1 MADPVSHA
9 DRFGFTIFVA
19 LVFHGVL
26 ILGLG
31 FAPEDPEPTDKSLDV
46 TMANRPSEE
55 APEDADFLAETDQK
69 ASGDQ
74 EEVQELT
81 TTERAAVPDTRLEEA
96 KPPPSEPEAPEADAE
111 SQTVTTTGDSERAV
125 REDPE
130 PEPQQREETNPHESL
145 MERSRNIASLEARLS
160 NQRNEYAQRPRVTR
174 VTSVSTMQDA
184 GAAYVRSWQE
194 TIERTGNLNYPEEAR
209 RRGLHG
215 EVRMMVSINS
225 DGSLRDIQIL
235 QSSGHSVLDDA
246 ARRIV
251 RQASPFE
258 PFDGPMAEQ
267 QDVLEIIRTWSFQRR
282 GLSGSAPGAG

>member
-9 DRFGFTIFVA
+9 DRFGFTIFMA

-55 APEDADFLAETDQK
+55 APEEADFLAEADQK

-74 EEVQELT
+74 QDVQEMT
-81 TTERAAVPDTRLEEA
+81 TTERASVPDTRMAETT
-96 KPPPSEPEAPEADAE
+96 PPPSRPDVPETD
-111 SQTVTTTGDSERAV
+111 SGTRTVTTTADTDRAV
-125 REDPE
+125 REE
-130 PEPQQREETNPHESL
+130 EEEERREQADSNPHKSL

-174 VTSVSTMQDA
+174 ITSVSTMQDA

-215 EVRMMVSINS
+215 DVRMMVSINA
-225 DGSLRDIQIL
+225 DGSLRELEVL
-235 QSSGHSVLDDA
+235 QSSGHSILDDA

-251 RQASPFE
+251 RQASPFK
-258 PFDGPMAEQ
+258 PFGERMAEQ

-282 GLSGSAPGAG
+282 GLSGSVPEAG

>member
-9 DRFGFTIFVA
+9 DRFGFTIFMA

-55 APEDADFLAETDQK
+55 APEDADFLAEADQK

-74 EEVQELT
+74 QDVQEMT
-81 TTERAAVPDTRLEEA
+81 TTERASVPDSRMA
-96 KPPPSEPEAPEADAE
+96 KTTPPPSEPDVPETD
-111 SQTVTTTGDSERAV
+111 TGTRMVTTTADSDRAARDEEDEER
-125 REDPE
+125 REQADS
-130 PEPQQREETNPHESL
+130 NPHESL

-160 NQRNEYAQRPRVTR
+160 NQRNQYAQRPRVTR
-174 VTSVSTMQDA
+174 ITSVSTMQDA

-209 RRGLHG
+209 RQGLHG
-215 EVRMMVSINS
+215 DVRMMVSINA
-225 DGSLRDIQIL
+225 DGSLRELEVL
-235 QSSGHSVLDDA
+235 QSSGHSILDDA

-258 PFDGPMAEQ
+258 PFDERMAEQ

-282 GLSGSAPGAG
+282 GLSGSVPGAG

>member
-1 MADPVSHA
+1 MADAVSHA
-9 DRFGFTIFVA
+9 DRFGFTLFMA

-55 APEDADFLAETDQK
+55 APEDADFLAEADQK

-74 EEVQELT
+74 QEVQEMT
-81 TTERAAVPDTRLEEA
+81 TTERTSVPDPRMAETT
-96 KPPPSEPEAPEADAE
+96 PPPSEPEAPETGAATE
-111 SQTVTTTGDSERAV
+111 TVTTTGESERSI
-125 REDPE
+125 REEPE
-130 PEPQQREETNPHESL
+130 PEREQAESDPHESL
-145 MERSRNIASLEARLS
+145 MERSRNIASLQARLS
-160 NQRNEYAQRPRVTR
+160 NQRNQYAKRPRVTR
-174 VTSVSTMQDA
+174 VTSVSTMQDV

-215 EVRMMVSINS
+215 EVRMLVSINA
-225 DGSLRDIQIL
+225 DGSLRELEVL
-235 QSSGHSVLDDA
+235 QSSGHAILDDA

-258 PFDGPMAEQ
+258 PFGKRMAEQ

>member
-31 FAPEDPEPTDKSLDV
+31 FAPEDPEPTDRSLDV

-55 APEDADFLAETDQK
+55 KPEDADFLAEADQK

-74 EEVQELT
+74 EKVQEMT
-81 TTERAAVPDTRLEEA
+81 TTERAAVPDSRMEETA
-96 KPPPSEPEAPEADAE
+96 PPPSEPEAPEAGAE
-111 SQTVTTTGDSERAV
+111 SRAVTTTGDSERAV
-125 REDPE
+125 TEDPD
-130 PEPQQREETNPHESL
+130 PERRQERDDSPRESL
-145 MERSRNIASLEARLS
+145 RERSRDISSLEARLS
-160 NQRNEYAQRPRVTR
+160 NQRNEYAKRPRINR

-194 TIERTGNLNYPEEAR
+194 SIERTGNLNYPEEAR

-225 DGSLRDIQIL
+225 DGSLRDIEVL

-258 PFDGPMAEQ
+258 PFDERMAEK